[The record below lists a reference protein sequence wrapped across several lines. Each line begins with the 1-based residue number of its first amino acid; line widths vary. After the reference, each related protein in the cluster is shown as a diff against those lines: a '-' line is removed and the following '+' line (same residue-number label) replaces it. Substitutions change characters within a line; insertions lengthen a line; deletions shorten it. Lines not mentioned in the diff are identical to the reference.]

1 MNLLIPTIMLISCL
15 YIVWYMMREKKQTVV
30 ETVEPTLTEEQMFI
44 IEQKIQRD
52 RHEIGWWKTG
62 GRFNVMQYVKY
73 LEYKEVN
80 K

>member
-1 MNLLIPTIMLISCL
+1 
-15 YIVWYMMREKKQTVV
+15 MMREKKQTVV

-52 RHEIGWWKTG
+52 RYDIAWWKMN

-80 K
+80 KA

>member
-1 MNLLIPTIMLISCL
+1 
-15 YIVWYMMREKKQTVV
+15 MMREKKQTVV
-30 ETVEPTLTEEQMFI
+30 ETAEPTLTDEQMFI

-52 RHEIGWWKTG
+52 RYEIGWWKRH
-62 GRFNVMQYVKY
+62 GRFDVMQYVKY

>member
-1 MNLLIPTIMLISCL
+1 MLISCL
-15 YIVWYMMREKKQTVV
+15 YIVWYMMRENKQTVV
-30 ETVEPTLTEEQMFI
+30 EITEPTLTEEQMLI

-52 RHEIGWWKTG
+52 KYEIGWWKMNG
-62 GRFNVMQYVKY
+62 IFNVMQYVKY

>member
-1 MNLLIPTIMLISCL
+1 
-15 YIVWYMMREKKQTVV
+15 MMREKKQTVI
-30 ETVEPTLTEEQMFI
+30 ETFEHTLTDEQMFI

-52 RHEIGWWKTG
+52 RYEIGWWKMH

-80 K
+80 KI